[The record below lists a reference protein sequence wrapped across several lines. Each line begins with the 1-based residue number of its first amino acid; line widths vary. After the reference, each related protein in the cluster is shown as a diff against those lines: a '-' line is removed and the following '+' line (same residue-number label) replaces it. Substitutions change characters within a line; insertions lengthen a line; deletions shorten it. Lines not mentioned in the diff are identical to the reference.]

1 MPKISVNISIFGN
14 HLPATKD
21 PKMPPIA
28 KHEPIHD
35 ASSSV
40 IDSPNSWCLSFEIRV
55 VGKPIL
61 HPQPNVAAD
70 AAKVARTCR
79 ARGVQV
85 NIFGSI
91 EICHLS
97 VFWHWSTSHYV
108 AFLNDI

>member
-1 MPKISVNISIFGN
+1 MTKNISIFHN

-28 KHEPIHD
+28 KHDPIHD

-40 IDSPNSWCLSFEIRV
+40 IDSPNSGCLSFEIRV
-55 VGKPIL
+55 VGKPML

-79 ARGVQV
+79 ARGAHV
-85 NIFGSI
+85 NIFGI
-91 EICHLS
+91 LGFVTLPYFDIDQHLIIS
-97 VFWHWSTSHYV
+97 YFK
-108 AFLNDI
+108 